1 MYHLKGP
8 HIALIKPTFTV
19 TAYANGFYKFYKLYN
34 STPAG
39 KNVTTDL
46 NLLSVPVNASWYPSL
61 HYVFSMLKL
70 LNDIKSVSP
79 DSNITIYDDAPAD
92 NGFMFTKNGSNAF
105 DLIILG
111 HQEYVTQKEYD
122 NLKRFV
128 ANGGTMLIL
137 DGNVFYAEVKYDHV
151 KDIVIK

>member
-1 MYHLKGP
+1 M
-8 HIALIKPTFTV
+8 IKPAFTAA
-19 TAYANGFYKFYKLYN
+19 AYANGFYKFYKLYN
-34 STPAG
+34 STPVG

-46 NLLSVPVNASWYPSL
+46 YLLSVPVNASWYPSL
-61 HYVFSMLKL
+61 PYVFSMLKL

-79 DSNITIYDDAPAD
+79 NSDITIYDDAAD
-92 NGFMFTKNGSNAF
+92 HGFMFTKNGSNAF

-128 ANGGTMLIL
+128 ANGGVMLIL
-137 DGNVFYAEVKYDHV
+137 DGNVFYTEVKYDL
-151 KDIVIK
+151 

>member
-1 MYHLKGP
+1 MMM
-8 HIALIKPTFTV
+8 
-19 TAYANGFYKFYKLYN
+19 
-34 STPAG
+34 
-39 KNVTTDL
+39 
-46 NLLSVPVNASWYPSL
+46 LLP
-61 HYVFSMLKL
+61 
-70 LNDIKSVSP
+70 
-79 DSNITIYDDAPAD
+79 D

-151 KDIVIK
+151 KDIVSLVKHYWAFNV

>member
-1 MYHLKGP
+1 MQMDFINSISCK
-8 HIALIKPTFTV
+8 
-19 TAYANGFYKFYKLYN
+19 

-61 HYVFSMLKL
+61 PYVFSMLKL

-79 DSNITIYDDAPAD
+79 DSNITIYDD
-92 NGFMFTKNGSNAF
+92 MLQQWLYVYKNGSNAF
-105 DLIILG
+105 DLLILG

-137 DGNVFYAEVKYDHV
+137 DGNVFYAEVKYDPV
-151 KDIVIK
+151 KDIVI